1 MPLPRQCLR
10 VMVRVDQ
17 GHPLAA
23 FCWGDMAVNMRMDD
37 RAEVISTP
45 LQYALRYLA
54 FDWPVF
60 ACRVNDKRPIA
71 AGGFHSAST
80 DPAQV
85 RGMWQQHPRANIGI
99 PAGRHWWVLDVDP
112 RHGGHETLATLE
124 GQHGELPPTLVARTP
139 SGGTHYY
146 FQADQRARN
155 SANKLGPG
163 LDTRAD
169 GGYVLVEG
177 SSVNGGRYQFQD
189 WDPLTDQYPEIAPAP
204 EWLVAAAF
212 NGKRE
217 QTAALDT
224 ADTVGD
230 GSRNDFLA
238 RQAGKLRRIGCD
250 QPEIEAALIAI
261 NRSRCAPPLEDEEV
275 RGIATSIS
283 RYAKG
288 QERPQEIPAHIDEA
302 PPHGEPQAPTAPI
315 ATPQSRIVDFKA
327 LAATKAPEFKWYVPG
342 WLSPHPTLMSG
353 KGGMGKSL
361 AALQMAVALAMGKR
375 FMSKPVDPLR
385 VLMWSCEEDLP
396 ELHRRLERICE
407 FYEVSMA
414 DLSENLVIDCRQ
426 GLENTLISQ
435 EFGRPMWSPLT
446 EYLRQQVNDLKA
458 DIWIGD
464 NLAHMYACSENDRH
478 PVTTFTS
485 WLAGLR
491 EGWCPLLIGHV
502 AKIGGSEY
510 SGSTA
515 WENAVRMRWYLG
527 DKLPEEDKNA
537 EDDDG
542 GEPGNVRFLC
552 KRKTNYDQK
561 DYVRFTMQDGLLV
574 PERIETNDSGLI
586 ASLRNRKARD
596 VILRG
601 LDKLT
606 EMGINTSER
615 GGQANL
621 PKLILD
627 YRLSEGCSP
636 RQLAQ
641 ALREHMVE
649 GTIIRGE
656 TGRDASRRK
665 REGLIIVR
673 EAGA

>member
-1 MPLPRQCLR
+1 M
-10 VMVRVDQ
+10 
-17 GHPLAA
+17 
-23 FCWGDMAVNMRMDD
+23 GDTVNMRMDD
-37 RAEVISTP
+37 LAEVISTP
-45 LQYALRYLA
+45 MQYALRYTE
-54 FDWPVF
+54 FGWPVF

-71 AGGFHSAST
+71 QGGFHTAST
-80 DPAQV
+80 EPEQV
-85 RGMWQQHPRANIGI
+85 RAMWQQHPRANVGI
-99 PAGRHWWVLDVDP
+99 PAGAHWWVLDVDP
-112 RHGGHETLATLE
+112 RHGGHETLASLE
-124 GQHGELPPTLVARTP
+124 GQHGELPPTLTARTP
-139 SGGTHYY
+139 SGGMHYY
-146 FQADQRARN
+146 FRSDRRARN
-155 SANKLGPG
+155 SVNKLGAG

-189 WDPLTDQYPEIAPAP
+189 WDPLCDSPPFIAPAP
-204 EWLVAAAF
+204 EWLMAEAF
-212 NGKRE
+212 TGKNRE
-217 QTAALDT
+217 AIAALDS
-224 ADTVGD
+224 AEVVPERV
-230 GSRNDFLA
+230 RNDFLT
-238 RQAGKLRRIGCD
+238 RQAGRLRHIGCD
-250 QPEIEAALIAI
+250 QIEIEAALMAI
-261 NRSRCAPPLEDEEV
+261 NASRCVPPLPSDEV
-275 RGIATSIS
+275 RTIAASVS

-288 QERPQEIPAHIDEA
+288 EERKEPEVPPHIDEA
-302 PPHGEPQAPTAPI
+302 PPVGEPERTSSS
-315 ATPQSRIVDFKA
+315 ATPQSRIVDFTK
-327 LAATKAPEFKWYVPG
+327 LAATKAPDFKWYVPG

-361 AALQMAVALAMGKR
+361 AALQMAVALATGKR
-375 FMSKPVDPLR
+375 FLSKPVDPLR
-385 VLMWSCEEDLP
+385 ILLWSCEEDLP

-407 FYEVSMA
+407 FYGINMA
-414 DLSENLVIDCRQ
+414 DLAGNLTIDCRQ
-426 GLENTLISQ
+426 GLDNTLISQ
-435 EFGRPMWSPLT
+435 EFGRPMWSALT

-537 EDDDG
+537 DEHDD

-574 PERIETNDSGLI
+574 PERIDSGDSGLI
-586 ASLRNRKARD
+586 ESLRNRKARD

-621 PKLILD
+621 VKLMFD
-627 YRLSEGCSP
+627 YKLAEGCSP
-636 RQLAQ
+636 KQLTTALRQL
-641 ALREHMVE
+641 MVE
-649 GTIIRGE
+649 GVIIRGE

-673 EAGA
+673 QAGS

>member
-1 MPLPRQCLR
+1 M
-10 VMVRVDQ
+10 
-17 GHPLAA
+17 G
-23 FCWGDMAVNMRMDD
+23 MDD

-45 LQYALRYLA
+45 LHYALRYVTYG
-54 FDWPVF
+54 WPVF

-71 AGGFHSAST
+71 QGGFHTAST
-80 DPAQV
+80 DPTQIRA
-85 RGMWQQHPRANIGI
+85 MWQQHPRANIGI
-99 PAGRHWWVLDVDP
+99 PAGQHWWVLDVDP
-112 RHGGHETLATLE
+112 RHGGHETLADLE
-124 GQHGELPPTLVARTP
+124 GRHGELPQTLIARTP

-146 FQADQRARN
+146 FRADRRARN
-155 SANKLGPG
+155 SVSKLGAG

-189 WDPLTDQYPEIAPAP
+189 FDPLEDSPPDIAPAP
-204 EWLVAAAF
+204 EWLIAEAF
-212 NGKRE
+212 GGKNRDAI
-217 QTAALDT
+217 AALDE
-224 ADTVGD
+224 ADTVPERV
-230 GSRNDFLA
+230 RNDFLT
-238 RQAGKLRRIGCD
+238 RQAGKLRAIGCD
-250 QPEIEAALIAI
+250 QTEIEAALQAI
-261 NRSRCAPPLEDEEV
+261 NRSRCAPPLDADEV
-275 RGIATSIS
+275 RGIAASVS

-288 QERPQEIPAHIDEA
+288 TERHQEPPAHVDEA
-302 PPHGEPQAPTAPI
+302 PPLGEPAKPSDTL
-315 ATPQSRIVDFKA
+315 PQSRIVDFKS
-327 LAATKAPEFKWYVPG
+327 LAQHKAPEFRWYVPG
-342 WLSPHPTLMSG
+342 WLSPHPTLLSG

-385 VLMWSCEEDLP
+385 VVLWSCEEDLP

-407 FYEVSMA
+407 FYEVHLG
-414 DLSENLVIDCRQ
+414 DLSENLIIDCRQ

-435 EFGRPMWSPLT
+435 EFGRPMWTPLT

-458 DIWIGD
+458 DVWIGD

-502 AKIGGSEY
+502 AKVGGSEY

-537 EDDDG
+537 EEDD

-574 PERIETNDSGLI
+574 PERIDTGDSGLI

-596 VILRG
+596 VVLRG

-621 PKLILD
+621 TKLIFD
-627 YRLSEGCSP
+627 YKLAEGCSP

-641 ALREHMVE
+641 ALRELMVE

-665 REGLIIVR
+665 REGLMIVR